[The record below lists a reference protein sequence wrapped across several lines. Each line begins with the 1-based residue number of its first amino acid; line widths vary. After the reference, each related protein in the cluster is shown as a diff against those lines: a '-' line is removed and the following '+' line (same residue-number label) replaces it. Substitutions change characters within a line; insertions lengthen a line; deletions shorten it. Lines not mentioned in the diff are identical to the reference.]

1 MDNKRTVYKPLTRFS
16 HVGPVFNFDTRLIS
30 SVVRRVILTHSF
42 IFVIRL
48 CSNVISSRFVSS
60 NTWFCHEI
68 SFPVFIYMIRL
79 FPRDTFFF
87 PVKDDSFSWFVYV
100 HVILFF
106 FFKQT
111 IHFPCYLLTYMISFH
126 VTSFIS
132 FKQDLYSGFIYS
144 NMMFLMTHL
153 LPHDSFALIHL
164 QCPYRVLFILFNLHI
179 NIMSFL
185 T

>member
-30 SVVRRVILTHSF
+30 SVVRRVILT
-42 IFVIRL
+42 
-48 CSNVISSRFVSS
+48 RFVYFRDSFMFECDFVTICFFEHVILS
-60 NTWFCHEI
+60 RDFISCIYLHDSFVSTWN
-68 SFPVFIYMIRL
+68 L
-79 FPRDTFFF
+79 FF